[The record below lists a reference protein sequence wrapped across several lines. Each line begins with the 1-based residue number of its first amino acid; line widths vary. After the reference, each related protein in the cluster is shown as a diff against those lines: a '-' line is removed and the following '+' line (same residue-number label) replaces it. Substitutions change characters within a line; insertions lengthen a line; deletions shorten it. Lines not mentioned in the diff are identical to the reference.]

1 MSRLPL
7 TTRPGPWSNEL
18 QRPISRKC
26 SFLAFSRKN
35 NSPITSPL
43 PEQKPEKLR
52 RENTFPLTGVPMR
65 RGRFRAD
72 DAGPLNEPVHLP
84 SVLVTTVLEHLEA
97 GGVPQN
103 VCDQVV
109 KIIEKWEL

>member
-1 MSRLPL
+1 
-7 TTRPGPWSNEL
+7 
-18 QRPISRKC
+18 
-26 SFLAFSRKN
+26 
-35 NSPITSPL
+35 
-43 PEQKPEKLR
+43 
-52 RENTFPLTGVPMR
+52 MR

-109 KIIEKWEL
+109 KIIEKWELSQTPQTENAAGEHGSGADSPAQPRA